1 MVSQNILLGLKD
13 EGLVRE
19 MREVAMFLIS
29 RLQYYLGKINGG
41 MED

>member
-1 MVSQNILLGLKD
+1 MLRLKD
-13 EGLVRE
+13 EGLVRK
-19 MREVAMFLIS
+19 MRKVAMFLIS